1 MTARS
6 AMDKLTYLNFYRE
19 SVTRYSKKA
28 QRKIYK
34 TLLEKGK
41 ITFDPQMRIPLEGP
55 LPIYVEKNDVE
66 AIIAKTS
73 MDTNFMGFY
82 ESWEFIKLYK
92 YSVPFFYVSEKSIDT
107 LLKEAHIKV
116 FDEDDFHP
124 DYMLSIHTLKP

>member
-66 AIIAKTS
+66 AIIAKTQQ
-73 MDTNFMGFY
+73 
-82 ESWEFIKLYK
+82 KL
-92 YSVPFFYVSEKSIDT
+92 SNV
-107 LLKEAHIKV
+107 
-116 FDEDDFHP
+116 
-124 DYMLSIHTLKP
+124 